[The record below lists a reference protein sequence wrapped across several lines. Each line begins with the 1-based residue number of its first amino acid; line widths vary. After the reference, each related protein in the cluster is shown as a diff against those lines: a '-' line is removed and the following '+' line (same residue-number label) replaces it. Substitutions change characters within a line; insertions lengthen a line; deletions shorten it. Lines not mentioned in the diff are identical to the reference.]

1 MSENENEEQ
10 IMDGQDQELDIQDTE
25 AAAEISE
32 VADETATE
40 VINDLPGGALYEVSG
55 GTVISPE
62 PEQKF
67 QPAVLEGGL
76 ASSGTPAKSSVFAPA
91 SQTMDTGGSMN
102 LLMDVQLELSVELGR
117 KCILVRDVLQLGAGS
132 ILELE
137 KLSGEPVDVL
147 VNGKLIARG
156 EVVVVDENFGVRVTE
171 IVSTPDALHGG
182 GIAV

>member
-1 MSENENEEQ
+1 MSENENVEQ
-10 IMDGQDQELDIQDTE
+10 AMDGQDQELEIQNTE
-25 AAAEISE
+25 VAAE
-32 VADETATE
+32 VADEVAA
-40 VINDLPGGALYEVSG
+40 GALYEVSG
-55 GTVISPE
+55 GAVVAE

-67 QPAVLEGGL
+67 QPTVLEGGL
-76 ASSGTPAKSSVFAPA
+76 ASSSTPVKSSVFAPVN
-91 SQTMDTGGSMN
+91 QTMDTGGSMN

-156 EVVVVDENFGVRVTE
+156 
-171 IVSTPDALHGG
+171 VSSS
-182 GIAV
+182 